1 MKLILSLLLILV
13 AALLTSCSKST
24 ASITGDD
31 DDSGSSTESGAQFK
45 EGHGLSLTP
54 LMSKAIGLQTAEVQE
69 EKIAPV
75 FTTALQT
82 MERGTEASGWI
93 TEAQAARVQTGMA
106 VELDH
111 AGGKSTGKVLHLEKS
126 PYATLGDF
134 EVTVQTATPIG
145 AGTELTATF
154 RFPAGEAVPSIPKSA
169 LLTSAEGTFVYAK
182 NDQFYL
188 RTAVKV
194 GARSSDQVEITDGLY
209 AGDEI
214 VTSAVMSLWLAE
226 LQVLRGGKSCTCGH

>member
-1 MKLILSLLLILV
+1 MKLILPLLFIPLAV
-13 AALLTSCSKST
+13 LLTNCSKST
-24 ASITGDD
+24 ASITADD
-31 DDSGSSTESGAQFK
+31 DDAGSSTESGAQFK

-69 EKIAPV
+69 QKIAPM

-82 MERGTEASGWI
+82 IERGNVASGWI
-93 TEAQAARVQTGMA
+93 TEPQAALLQPGMEM
-106 VELDH
+106 ELDY
-111 AGGKSTGKVLHLEKS
+111 AGGKSTGKVLRLEKS

-134 EVTVQTATPIG
+134 EVTVQTVAPVN
-145 AGTELTATF
+145 AGTAITATF
-154 RFPAGEAVPSIPKSA
+154 RFPAGDAVPSIPKSA
-169 LLTSAEGTFVYAK
+169 LLTTAEGTFVYAK

-188 RTAVKV
+188 RTPVKV
-194 GARSSDQVEITDGLY
+194 GARSNDGVEITDGLY

-214 VTSAVMSLWLAE
+214 VSSAVMSLWLAE